1 MLLSQSAGRTNGL
14 DPDDRLDPILFG
26 ADRVA
31 RDWTD
36 VAAHWVW
43 LAGRPSGSLGP
54 LWWRAASGQ
63 SEQSESSAG
72 GNCFISAGGRPA
84 YSG

>member
-1 MLLSQSAGRTNGL
+1 MVSIPMTGWIQYCLAPIEWREIGRTWRPIGSGWRAGRL
-14 DPDDRLDPILFG
+14 DLLG
-26 ADRVA
+26 
-31 RDWTD
+31 
-36 VAAHWVW
+36 
-43 LAGRPSGSLGP
+43 PSGGER
-54 LWWRAASGQ
+54 RAASGQ